1 MDTSSI
7 KIVGAGLAGCEA
19 AWQLAN
25 KGFHVQLYEMRP
37 IKKTAVHHTENFC
50 ELVCSNSFRSND
62 DTKNAVGQLKWE
74 LRSAHSLIMKTADK
88 HSVPAGGAL
97 AIDRVKFSCEITKK
111 IKAHPLIEIK
121 HEEVTQLSTE
131 NELTIIATGPLT
143 SNALAEKLKIITKSE
158 NLAFF
163 DAIAP
168 IVYKEDVDMNK
179 AWFQSR
185 YDKGENNLEKRA
197 YLNCPMNKEEYDS
210 FVKNLITSPKIE
222 FKEWEKETPY
232 FQACLPIEIMAER
245 GHDTLRFGPMKPVGL
260 RNPHD
265 NNRRPYAVVQLRPD
279 NTAQTL
285 YNMVGFQTKMTH
297 SSQVSIFQNIP
308 GLENVKFARLG
319 GIHRN
324 TFINSPEVLRSD
336 LSLKNSPQIH
346 FAGQIT
352 GVEGYVEST
361 AIGLL
366 AALFIF
372 EKITEKKCSPPPL
385 STALGS
391 LHNYLLL
398 QDNKSLFQPMNINFG
413 LFPEP
418 PPTDGKKL
426 KKDDRK
432 MAFTSRAKK
441 DWNEWFSSKHN
452 LI

>member
-1 MDTSSI
+1 MDTSLI

-37 IKKTAVHHTENFC
+37 IKQTAAHQTEKFC

-62 DTKNAVGQLKWE
+62 DKKNAVGQLKWE

-97 AIDRVKFSCEITKK
+97 AIDREEFSSEITKK
-111 IKAHPLIEIK
+111 ICAHPQIEIK
-121 HEEVTQLSTE
+121 HEEFTELSAE
-131 NELTIIATGPLT
+131 DSLTVIATGPLT
-143 SNALAEKLKIITKSE
+143 SNALAKQLKKMTESE

-185 YDKGENNLEKRA
+185 YDKGENSLEQRA
-197 YLNCPMNKEEYDS
+197 YLNCPMNKEEYDFFIKS
-210 FVKNLITSPKIE
+210 LISAPKIE

-232 FQACLPIEIMAER
+232 FQACLPIEVMAAR

-260 RNPHD
+260 KNPHD
-265 NNRRPYAVVQLRPD
+265 DNRRPYAVVQLRPD
-279 NTAQTL
+279 NTTQTL
-285 YNMVGFQTKMTH
+285 YNMVGFQTKMKH
-297 SSQVSIFQNIP
+297 SSQVTIFQNIP
-308 GLENVKFARLG
+308 GLENVRFARLG

-336 LSLKNSPQIH
+336 LSLKKFPHIH

-366 AALFIF
+366 TALFIT
-372 EKITEKKCSPPPL
+372 EKITKTRCTPPPL
-385 STALGS
+385 TTALGS
-391 LHNYLLL
+391 LHNYILLK
-398 QDNKSLFQPMNINFG
+398 DNKSSFQPMNINFG
-413 LFPEP
+413 LFQDL
-418 PPTDGKKL
+418 PPTTHKNFRKE
-426 KKDDRK
+426 DRK
-432 MAFTSRAKK
+432 IAFTCRAKK
-441 DWNEWFSSKHN
+441 DWNGWLSTNYHLK
-452 LI
+452 